1 MIWYRFSPFSPLP
14 TLKLCHTPPNQFD
27 PVFLEETIS
36 NAGFVQSILYELLY
50 VNVFNVYD
58 AMDAAD
64 YMLNGYFE
72 GKIHSKIIYVDIKI
86 TLSLYYRWQTG
97 ALDESG
103 IQWICHRSFGKSPN
117 PFSLQGTEFYDYD
130 NRWF

>member
-1 MIWYRFSPFSPLP
+1 MIWHRFSPFSPLP

-72 GKIHSKIIYVDIKI
+72 GKIHSEISYVYI
-86 TLSLYYRWQTG
+86 
-97 ALDESG
+97 LDYSFLLL
-103 IQWICHRSFGKSPN
+103 QMANRSTWRIRNSMDLP
-117 PFSLQGTEFYDYD
+117 
-130 NRWF
+130 